1 MEFIVIDITGI
12 VTFIHAQ
19 TMYEAGCKARQL
31 GFKPFIIRQ
40 A

>member
-12 VTFIHAQ
+12 VTFIKAN
-19 TMYEAGCKARQL
+19 TLFEAGCKAREL

-40 A
+40 L

>member
-1 MEFIVIDITGI
+1 MEYIVIDITGI
-12 VTFIHAQ
+12 VTFIKAN
-19 TMYEAGCKARQL
+19 TLYEAGCIAREA